1 MIHFCMVHNEIL
13 IRQLTIL
20 TFTDK
25 ADKEMTETD
34 LLKKKEKITDL
45 YNNSKLQ
52 ILYINMCIVPYKL
65 LSWSKEKE
73 ISRTY

>member
-20 TFTDK
+20 TCTDK

-65 LSWSKEKE
+65 LSWSKEKVNL
-73 ISRTY
+73 RTY